1 MKIVPYLAMTAA
13 EFEKA
18 SVFPEQMAWMACH
31 YSPYGTGLSNLP
43 RQIPSGSLLILNDRT
58 PICGHDADL
67 VARQLGECAEKFSCA
82 GILLDFQRP
91 GSEDIVKAVAALPYP
106 VASTPPYAEAVP
118 CAVFLPPPPLTMPP
132 EKHIAPWHGREIW
145 LEVATEETTVRV
157 TADGSAHIA
166 PHALACPY
174 TDTRLHCRYG
184 IRKTEAFVDFYLQ
197 RGVDEW
203 NALMREASECGISVF
218 VGLYQQLGS
227 LSLQADAQET
237 ARFQS

>member
-18 SVFPEQMAWMACH
+18 AAFPERIAWMACH

-43 RQIPSGSLLILNDRT
+43 ERLPPQSLLILNDRT

-67 VARQLGECAEKFSCA
+67 VAKQLGECAEKFSCA
-82 GILLDFQRP
+82 GILLDLQHS
-91 GSEDIVKAVAALPYP
+91 GSEDIVKAVAALPCP
-106 VASTPPYAEAVP
+106 VAVTVPYAEVAP
-118 CAVFLPPPPLTMPP
+118 CAVFLPPPAPNVPL
-132 EKHIAPWHGREIW
+132 ERHLQPWQSRDIW
-145 LEVATEETTVRV
+145 LEVATEETAVRV
-157 TADGSAHIA
+157 GADGSTVVARS
-166 PHALACPY
+166 ALACPH

-184 IRKTEAFVDFYLQ
+184 MEKSAQFVDFYLTRDTEQ
-197 RGVDEW
+197 LH
-203 NALMREASECGISVF
+203 ALMDDAVARGISVF

-227 LSLQADAQET
+227 FSSQADAQET

>member
-13 EFEKA
+13 EFEKCA
-18 SVFPEQMAWMACH
+18 VFPEKIAWMACH

-67 VARQLGECAEKFSCA
+67 VAKQLGECAEKFSCA

-91 GSEDIVKAVAALPYP
+91 RSEDIVKAVAALPYP

-118 CAVFLPPPPLTMPP
+118 CAVFLPPSAPNVPL
-132 EKHIAPWHGREIW
+132 ERHFRPWQGREIW
-145 LEVATEETTVRV
+145 LEIATEETGIRV
-157 TADGSAHIA
+157 TTDGSAPVVPNTIPC
-166 PHALACPY
+166 PH

-184 IRKTEAFVDFYLQ
+184 MQTAQDRIDFRLERDAEQ
-197 RGVDEW
+197 LD
-203 NALMREASECGISVF
+203 ALMCDAAAHGISVF

-227 LSLQADAQET
+227 FSFHAEAQDT

>member
-18 SVFPEQMAWMACH
+18 SVLPEPMAWMACH

-43 RQIPSGSLLILNDRT
+43 RQLPTGSLLILNDRT

-67 VARQLGECAEKFSCA
+67 VAKQLRECAEKFSCA
-82 GILLDFQRP
+82 GILLDLQRS
-91 GSEDIVKAVAALPYP
+91 GSEDVVKAVATLPCP
-106 VASTPPYAEAVP
+106 VAVTPPYAQSAP
-118 CAVFLPPPPLTMPP
+118 CAVFLPPPPLTVPLK
-132 EKHIAPWHGREIW
+132 KHITPWDGREIW
-145 LEVATEETTVRV
+145 LEIATEETTVRV
-157 TADGSAHIA
+157 TADGSGHIT
-166 PHALACPY
+166 PHALACPH
-174 TDTRLHCRYG
+174 TDARLHCRYG
-184 IRKTEAFVDFYLQ
+184 MEKSAQFVDFYLQ
-197 RGVDEW
+197 RSADEC
-203 NALMREASECGISVF
+203 NALMREANECGISVF